1 MPPPV
6 PNPLNLPIS
15 HTFVQTMYVQMQQK
29 TEGLG
34 KYRQELCFVANVL
47 GLIMIKKKRTITCQL
62 KPIISIFRLQLQVNT
77 CHIDHSGPYQKMAHP
92 FGRSYFKL
100 TFNGTVIFRQPSFLL

>member
-15 HTFVQTMYVQMQQK
+15 HTFLQTMYVQMQQK

-34 KYRQELCFVANVL
+34 KYRQELCFVSNIS
-47 GLIMIKKKRTITCQL
+47 GLVMINKQTITCQL
-62 KPIISIFRLQLQVNT
+62 KPIISILRLQLQKKKQVT
-77 CHIDHSGPYQKMAHP
+77 LRVP
-92 FGRSYFKL
+92 FWSISED
-100 TFNGTVIFRQPSFLL
+100 GTPFYKGLF